1 MTEVD
6 PSSLASRL
14 RDLLPDDFS
23 RSLLDA
29 SLRAFADGASP
40 LRLTFFSLGVR
51 EIVGHMLHQMA
62 PDKRVEACS
71 WFTREHET
79 ITRRQ
84 RAKYMVQ
91 RGLGD
96 DFLQSINVD
105 MATLYASVRPKIDE
119 LSKHGHVREATIAAG
134 REMDAVV
141 VDTLSFLIELLEAIQ
156 ACRNRVTDAL
166 ENEIREETVMT
177 LVTESLDEVDVASS
191 SHSVDTVD
199 VLSTTIVSIDE
210 AVVQFYV
217 KGEVGIDFHWGSSDD
232 GVDGS
237 ETFPF
242 ELKMWS
248 SVDDMQRFNDV
259 ELMVDAEFWRGQFRP
274 DIDCWSLAS
283 HRSPVQI
290 NRIITC

>member
-1 MTEVD
+1 MTEID
-6 PSSLASRL
+6 SLSLASRL

-29 SLRAFADGASP
+29 SLRAFADPISP
-40 LRLTFFSLGVR
+40 LRLTFFSLGMR
-51 EIVGHMLHQMA
+51 EMVGHMLHRMA
-62 PDKRVEACS
+62 PDKSVEACS
-71 WFTREHET
+71 WFTKEHET

-91 RGLGD
+91 GGLAD

-105 MATLYASVRPKIDE
+105 MATLYASVRPKLDE
-119 LSKHGHVREATIAAG
+119 LSKHVHVREATTTADY
-134 REMDAVV
+134 EMDSVV
-141 VDTLSFLIELLEAIQ
+141 VDTLSFLTELLEAIRT
-156 ACRNRVTDAL
+156 CRTQVNGAL
-166 ENEIREETVMT
+166 ENEIQEETVMT

-210 AVVQFYV
+210 ETLQFHI

-232 GVDGS
+232 GIDGN

-248 SVDDMQRFNDV
+248 FVDDMQKFNDI
-259 ELMVDAEFWRGQFRP
+259 ELMVDADFWHEQFGP
-274 DIDCWSLAS
+274 DIDC
-283 HRSPVQI
+283 
-290 NRIITC
+290 